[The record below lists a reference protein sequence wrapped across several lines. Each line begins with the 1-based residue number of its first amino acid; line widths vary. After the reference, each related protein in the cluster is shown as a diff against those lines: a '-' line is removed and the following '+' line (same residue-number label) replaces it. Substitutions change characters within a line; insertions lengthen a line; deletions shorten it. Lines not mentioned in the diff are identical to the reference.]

1 MPRLWPWSRR
11 ARLWTRAA
19 PDSRFRTPIASTPK
33 RREKRTAVTFLS
45 MSALFVPMARRT
57 DKESRRPLAGAESIC
72 TSCPHKVMVRHWA
85 GLRLLVLALSVWE
98 GLAFDPSPRELPPH
112 CGIDELPLS
121 ADCRAAPSW
130 TAAWPTGHGVDPDR
144 SLCHCLLQVACPGRG
159 ARVSDGCS
167 ARVLSPSIPPR
178 PPSTPACAAPKVCGT
193 RSRAVRG
200 RVLAC
205 GAREGAGV
213 GSDLHVS
220 RRP

>member
-1 MPRLWPWSRR
+1 MRNLGG
-11 ARLWTRAA
+11 LGG
-19 PDSRFRTPIASTPK
+19 
-33 RREKRTAVTFLS
+33 
-45 MSALFVPMARRT
+45 
-57 DKESRRPLAGAESIC
+57 RRPQG
-72 TSCPHKVMVRHWA
+72 TSCPHKVMVRHRA
-85 GLRLLVLALSVWE
+85 GLRLFVLALAVRE
-98 GLAFDPSPRELPPH
+98 GPAFDPSPRELPPH

-130 TAAWPTGHGVDPDR
+130 TAAWPMFDKDDPHR
-144 SLCHCLLQVACPGRG
+144 TLCHCLLQVACPAMTCRS
-159 ARVSDGCS
+159 RSDGRS
-167 ARVLSPSIPPR
+167 VRMLSPPSRPAHPSI
-178 PPSTPACAAPKVCGT
+178 PACAAPKVCGT